1 MFENVGGYIILRH
14 DIPIEEIL
22 QPLWDVYIKTKGP
35 KNDFEEITLPDTSN
49 LKDELD
55 AIRMHL
61 KEQLTQYAETKTA
74 EIEEQISDDLNKI
87 FRIVVKFLKEDVVKN
102 QLLDDTIKDSA
113 LLIRKREGC
122 QLMALIKSA
131 SVDPTYINE
140 CNSLV
145 SKCGVVAQFFKILM
159 PSSEDESFVRD
170 FSQNYSCKSF
180 VKHAIVS
187 EFQNEIQV
195 DSPVYQDSMVR
206 MRKGLERIVLD
217 KSDVWLNGSIL
228 KKSFGVELSKEEEYF
243 AISDPSLPLGENI
256 IAIQVG
262 GNIFPMVS
270 GFEKYVDSK
279 IDYYWTNLKNGVYH
293 KEDSK
298 VQNTPTSKSQKGL
311 VAEFRKAVLDEKLL
325 AKLSYLTNNLYL
337 PEDTHA
343 LDEYPQFF
351 ELVALAKK
359 LKYLENYE
367 FLVQKKNDSVL
378 LTTYQVNKD
387 VNMTAYNLLHML
399 VARGDKAEDWSGPF
413 VFNKLKME
421 SVYVFKPEV
430 AFYFLN
436 RFYEDYFQSALEYLD
451 IDCAFNQ
458 KVLYEGNSNEIDVLV
473 KGDEKIYFVE
483 LKTTLSVNHI
493 LSFRE
498 KCRKWMNACP
508 EIREYMHF
516 VIAGC
521 YGSDELMICAK
532 SPEECEVRDDMKT
545 KIYNF
550 AVEIK
555 EGKDLHCFTESN
567 FDKLK
572 DKLKRTFV

>member
-1 MFENVGGYIILRH
+1 MFENVGCYIILRH

-22 QPLWDVYIKTKGP
+22 QPLWDVYIKAKGP
-35 KNDFEEITLPDTSN
+35 INDFEEITLPDTSN
-49 LKDELD
+49 FKDELD

-74 EIEEQISDDLNKI
+74 EIEEQISDDFNKI

-102 QLLDDTIKDSA
+102 QLLDDTIKESA

-145 SKCGVVAQFFKILM
+145 NKGGVVAQFFKILM
-159 PSSEDESFVRD
+159 PSSEEESFVLDISR
-170 FSQNYSCKSF
+170 NYSCKSF
-180 VKHAIVS
+180 VKHSIVNES
-187 EFQNEIQV
+187 SNEIQV
-195 DSPVYQDSMVR
+195 DSPVYQCSMIR
-206 MRKGLERIVLD
+206 MKEGLERLSIA
-217 KSDVWLNGSIL
+217 KSDVWLNVPVL
-228 KKSFGVELSKEEEYF
+228 QKSFGVELSKDEEYF
-243 AISDPSLPLGENI
+243 EISDPDLPFGENI
-256 IAIQVG
+256 IALQVG
-262 GNIFPMVS
+262 EYIFPMVS
-270 GFEKYVDSK
+270 GFGKYVDSK

-298 VQNTPTSKSQKGL
+298 VQNIPTSKSQREL
-311 VAEFRKAVLDEKLL
+311 VEEFRKAVLDEKLL

-399 VARGDKAEDWSGPF
+399 VTRGDKAEDWSGPF

-421 SVYVFKPEV
+421 SVYVFKPEI

-436 RFYEDYFQSALEYLD
+436 RFYEDYFRSAIEGVTFDYVV
-451 IDCAFNQ
+451 NQ
-458 KVLYEGNSNEIDVLV
+458 KISYGENNNEVDVII
-473 KGDEKIYFVE
+473 KGEKKIYFVE
-483 LKTTLSVNHI
+483 LKTTLSVHHI
-493 LSFRE
+493 LSYRE
-498 KCRKWMNACP
+498 KCRKWLEVCP
-508 EIREYMHF
+508 EIRDYMNF
-516 VIAGC
+516 AIAGC
-521 YGSDELMICAK
+521 YGDDELMICIK
-532 SPEECEVRDDMKT
+532 SPDECEDRVGMKT
-545 KIYNF
+545 KIYDF
-550 AVEIK
+550 TVEIE
-555 EGKDLHCFTESN
+555 EGKDLRCITESN
-567 FDKLK
+567 FEKLK
-572 DKLKRTFV
+572 DKLKRTFI